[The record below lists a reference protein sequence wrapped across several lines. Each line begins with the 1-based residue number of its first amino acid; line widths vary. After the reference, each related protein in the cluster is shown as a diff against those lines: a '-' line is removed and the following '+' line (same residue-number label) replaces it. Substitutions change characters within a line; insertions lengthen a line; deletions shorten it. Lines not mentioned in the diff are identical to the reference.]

1 MRSILLLPADSRAAF
16 EAGLASAADALAINL
31 ACDAE
36 IDAARENAAAWIAE
50 ARGLGR
56 ACLAQI
62 HPLGSE
68 LADGD
73 LDAVMAARPDGVILP
88 DACGGRDV
96 QHLGAKL
103 AVREAEYGL
112 PDGFGK
118 ILVLAADSPAA
129 LFELGSFARAT
140 RRLIGLGHDERL
152 LMQRLGMSMEGA
164 KKRSEPLRVARAL
177 CLFAAA
183 AAGAPAYD
191 CAESGEGAA
200 FVVACAKAAAEGF
213 GGKFVWTAKQAEI
226 VNAAFAPKG

>member
-1 MRSILLLPADSRAAF
+1 MRSILLLPANSRAAF

-36 IDAARENAAAWIAE
+36 IDAARKNAAAWIAE
-50 ARGLGR
+50 ARSLGR

-140 RRLIGLGHDERL
+140 RRLIGLGHDELL
-152 LMQRLGMSMEGA
+152 LMQRLGMANGA

-191 CAESGEGAA
+191 CAESGESEAY
-200 FVVACAKAAAEGF
+200 VVACAKAAAEGF

-226 VNAAFAPKG
+226 VNAAFARKG